1 MEVDG
6 HARSGSV
13 NVPFFSSFF
22 FGAVPGRPLRPFEAD
37 GAAVSSLTRSASLRC
52 VTSASSSSSSSSFGF
67 SWVLPFLCARSPWRP
82 TTICRRNRVGVS
94 RTSKCSSITSRYE
107 EERKLG
113 NQRQN
118 PKPNKKKLG
127 NTHTRTLVNETRG
140 RVIDSQKR
148 PAAVAMATKL
158 VGPSIPSVPGSFP
171 GLLVAESGTSLAD
184 VPLVRLSFLF
194 LFSTERSMTV
204 AATGAN
210 GRIAK

>member
-1 MEVDG
+1 MKEREREREKPIGFHSLATASGPMEVDG

-118 PKPNKKKLG
+118 PKPNKKK
-127 NTHTRTLVNETRG
+127 NSVTHTLG
-140 RVIDSQKR
+140 RWLMKR
-148 PAAVAMATKL
+148 E
-158 VGPSIPSVPGSFP
+158 
-171 GLLVAESGTSLAD
+171 AE
-184 VPLVRLSFLF
+184 
-194 LFSTERSMTV
+194 
-204 AATGAN
+204 
-210 GRIAK
+210 